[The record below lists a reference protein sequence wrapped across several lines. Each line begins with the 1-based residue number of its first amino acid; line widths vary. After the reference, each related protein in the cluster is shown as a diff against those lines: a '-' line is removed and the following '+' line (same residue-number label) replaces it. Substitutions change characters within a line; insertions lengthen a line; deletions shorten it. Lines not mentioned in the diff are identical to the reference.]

1 MKEFIQT
8 LKNIWSLKELRE
20 KILFTLGII
29 LVYRFSTFISLPA
42 INLAEVGDLLEH
54 YKNQGGNKQGA
65 GLLGLLS
72 SFTGGAFSNAS
83 IMALGIMPYISASII
98 VQLMGMAIPY
108 LQKLQKDG
116 ESGRNTLN
124 QITRWL
130 TIAVCLVQAPSYL
143 TAITQSFLPYS
154 QFASAYYIDP
164 ASFMFWF
171 PSIVLLVA
179 GSVFAMWLGEKITDK
194 GIGNGISILIM
205 VGILAGFPQVF
216 VQEYVTQ
223 TGAAGAGTIMVL
235 IEVLFWMLVIL
246 LGILLSV
253 AVRKIPIQYVSRAQA
268 RGGVTKNLME
278 GARQWIPL
286 KVNAAGVMPIIFA
299 QALMFLPGL
308 LTKVDE
314 SSTFLGGFKNIFSWQ
329 YNLLFAILI
338 IVFTFF
344 YTAITIPV
352 NQMADDLKRNG
363 GLIPKVRPGKDTSDY
378 LDDILSKITL
388 PGSIFL
394 AIFAILPALVFGWLV
409 QTEGFALFFGGTSLL
424 IMVGVTLDTIQ
435 QINTYLLNHHYD
447 GLMQSK
453 LSRTSNP
460 Q

>member
-8 LKNIWSLKELRE
+8 LKNIWSLKELRD
-20 KILFTLGII
+20 KIIFTLGII
-29 LVYRFSTFISLPA
+29 LVYRFASYISLPA

-72 SFTGGAFSNAS
+72 SFTGGAFSHAS
-83 IMALGIMPYISASII
+83 VMALGIMPYISASII

-130 TIAVCLVQAPSYL
+130 TIGVCLVQAPSYL
-143 TAITQSFLPYS
+143 TSITQLFLPYA
-154 QFASAYYIDP
+154 QFQSAYYVEPNSI
-164 ASFMFWF
+164 MFWL
-171 PSIVLLVA
+171 PSIVILVA

-205 VGILAGFPQVF
+205 VGILSRLPEAF
-216 VQEYVTQ
+216 VQEMAVQ
-223 TGAAGAGTIMVL
+223 NGKGGMGSIMIL
-235 IEVLFWMLVIL
+235 IEVLFWMLVVL
-246 LGILLSV
+246 LAVILSV

-268 RGGVTKNLME
+268 RGGVNRNLMQ

-299 QALMFLPGL
+299 QALMFVPGL

-314 SSTFLGGFKNIFSWQ
+314 SNTFLAGFKNVFSWQ
-329 YNLLFAILI
+329 YNVLFALLI
-338 IVFTFF
+338 IIFSFF

-363 GLIPKVRPGKDTSDY
+363 GLVPKVRPGKETADY

-388 PGSIFL
+388 PGAIFLSIF
-394 AIFAILPALVFGWLV
+394 AVLPAIVHGSFV
-409 QTEGFALFFGGTSLL
+409 QTDAFALFFGATTIFILFGL
-424 IMVGVTLDTIQ
+424 ILYTVK
-435 QINTYLLNHHYD
+435 QINKYLLNHHYD

-453 LSRTSNP
+453 LSRTTGY
-460 Q
+460 